1 MTETKKKKAFRI
13 KSKAFFMIFKGLS
26 MKQIT
31 QFFLEG
37 ERSTLVT
44 FHKGLVSSLCL
55 TILRVQGVGG
65 VKKAPPNRFSSVT
78 SANIGISLQ
87 NFLTFSFNPFA
98 TLV

>member
-1 MTETKKKKAFRI
+1 
-13 KSKAFFMIFKGLS
+13 MIFKGLS

-55 TILRVQGVGG
+55 TILRGAGGGGEG

>member
-1 MTETKKKKAFRI
+1 M

-37 ERSTLVT
+37 ESSTLVT
-44 FHKGLVSSLCL
+44 FHKGLVSSQCL
-55 TILRVQGVGG
+55 TILSVWGFG

-78 SANIGISLQ
+78 SANIKISLQ